1 MSSEVDFDHVAKLF
15 EVLRHAHEHGLP
27 YRNIFMAAKEEL
39 DVIDKSLAPR
49 PVQINVGKAPA
60 PAEDDVEYDEDEEEE
75 TDE

>member
-39 DVIDKSLAPR
+39 DAIDKSLAPR

-60 PAEDDVEYDEDEEEE
+60 PVEDDEPIDDEEE
-75 TDE
+75 

>member
-39 DVIDKSLAPR
+39 DAIDKSLAPR
-49 PVQINVGKAPA
+49 PVQINVGKASA
-60 PAEDDVEYDEDEEEE
+60 PAEDDVEYDEEEE